1 MRILI
6 IGGYGSFGGRLVD
19 LLLDEPRLT
28 LIVGGRS
35 LEAAQRFC
43 AARHGAAV
51 LEPVRFDREAPESAL
66 VQLKPDIAVD
76 CAGPFQLY
84 GRDPYRVIRA
94 ALAAGAHWI
103 DLADGLGF
111 VRGIGELD
119 AVARAAGKFVL
130 TGTSTCPVLTTAV
143 VRRLGEGM
151 TVKSVIAG
159 IAPSPFAGLG
169 LSVVKAIMSYA
180 GSPVRV
186 LENGEWT
193 VEPGLISSRTM
204 TVSVP
209 GKVPLLPTRFALVEV
224 PDLEVVPEEW
234 PEVESVWFGAGPRPP
249 ATHRIL
255 WLLAG
260 LVRVRLLPSL
270 LPLARFLDWAA
281 DHIRWGEDRGGMIV
295 EVSDG
300 QRTRS
305 WHMLAEGNSGP
316 YVPSMAAEAIIRKCL
331 DGAWPEAGARSAQHE
346 VELSDYDAMF
356 ARRGIV
362 SGIREDRDGTPYQRV
377 LGSAYAELPKP
388 VQDLH
393 AFETT
398 AAFSGRARVAG
409 ASNPVGKLVA
419 RIFGFPRP
427 ADDIAVTVTLAREDG
442 VETWTR
448 SFAGSTFQSKQQE
461 GEGRYAGL
469 IVERFGLTGFGM
481 AVVVEGCRLGLVLRR
496 WDILGLPMPRWLM
509 PHVTA
514 GEHADDGRFHFLVD
528 IALPVL
534 GRLVRYEGWLL
545 QDKSRA

>member
-180 GSPVRV
+180 GAPVRV

-209 GKVPLLPTRFALVEV
+209 GRVPLLPTRFALVEV

-234 PEVESVWFGAGPRPP
+234 PEVETVWFGAGPRPP

-305 WHMLAEGNSGP
+305 WHLLAEGNSGP
-316 YVPSMAAEAIIRKCL
+316 YVPSMAAEALIRKCL

-362 SGIREDRDGTPYQRV
+362 SGIREDRNGTPYQRV
-377 LGSAYAELPKP
+377 LGSAYAELPRP
-388 VQDLH
+388 VRDLH

-427 ADDIAVTVTLAREDG
+427 ADDIAVTVTLAREDS

-448 SFAGSTFQSKQQE
+448 SFAGSTFQSMQQE

>member
-180 GSPVRV
+180 GAPVRV

-209 GKVPLLPTRFALVEV
+209 GRVPLLPTRFALVEV

-234 PEVESVWFGAGPRPP
+234 PEVETVWFGAGPRPP

-362 SGIREDRDGTPYQRV
+362 SGIREDRNGTPYQRV
-377 LGSAYAELPKP
+377 LGSAYAELPRP
-388 VQDLH
+388 VRDLH

-427 ADDIAVTVTLAREDG
+427 ADDIAVTVTLAREDS

-448 SFAGSTFQSKQQE
+448 SFAGSTFQSMQQE

>member
-28 LIVGGRS
+28 LIVGGRN

-180 GSPVRV
+180 GAPVRV

-193 VEPGLISSRTM
+193 VEPALISSRTM

-209 GKVPLLPTRFALVEV
+209 GKVPLFPTRFALVEV

-234 PEVESVWFGAGPRPP
+234 PEAETVWFGAGPRPP

-362 SGIREDRDGTPYQRV
+362 SGIREDRNGTPYQRV
-377 LGSAYAELPKP
+377 LGSAYAELPRP
-388 VQDLH
+388 VRDLH

-448 SFAGSTFQSKQQE
+448 SFAGSTFQSMQQE

-481 AVVVEGCRLGLVLRR
+481 AVVVEGGRLGLVLRR

>member
-169 LSVVKAIMSYA
+169 LSVIKAIMSYA
-180 GSPVRV
+180 GAPVRV

-209 GKVPLLPTRFALVEV
+209 GRVPLLPTRFALVEV

-234 PEVESVWFGAGPRPP
+234 PEVETVWFGAGPRPP

-305 WHMLAEGNSGP
+305 WHLLAEGNSGP
-316 YVPSMAAEAIIRKCL
+316 YVPSMAAEALIRKCL

-362 SGIREDRDGTPYQRV
+362 SGIREDRNGTPYQRV
-377 LGSAYAELPKP
+377 LGSAYAELPRP
-388 VQDLH
+388 VRDLH

-427 ADDIAVTVTLAREDG
+427 ADDIAVTVTLAREDS

-448 SFAGSTFQSKQQE
+448 SFAGSTFQSMQQE